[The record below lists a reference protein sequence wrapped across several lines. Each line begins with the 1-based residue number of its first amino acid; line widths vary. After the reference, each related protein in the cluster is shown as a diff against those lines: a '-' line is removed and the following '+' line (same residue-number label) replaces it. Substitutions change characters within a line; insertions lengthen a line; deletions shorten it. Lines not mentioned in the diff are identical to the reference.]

1 MGNIETQAAISDSQ
15 ARLLAV
21 GQHCIHL
28 SYWLE
33 DPMEILKPRLM
44 PKKKKQQQQGR
55 LLSIN

>member
-21 GQHCIHL
+21 GLHCIHL

-33 DPMEILKPRLM
+33 DPMEILKPRLK
-44 PKKKKQQQQGR
+44 PKKKNNNNKAGYSQ
-55 LLSIN
+55 